1 MANPQYSSTENT
13 PEVPY
18 YDVDMFADD
27 ASDLEEETGAA
38 SVSSRSGS
46 AKAVAEGLARRQ
58 LEERREAQRLRRLIS
73 DYAWDDQDI

>member
-1 MANPQYSSTENT
+1 MANPQYTSTENT

-27 ASDLEEETGAA
+27 ASDLEEEASAA
-38 SVSSRSGS
+38 SVSRRGS